1 MSADAPGRTRNRL
14 SRIAKKQVPHR
25 GDQRFFAAKAHVRA
39 ECESLQHDLRHS
51 CAHPPVLLEFRQALE
66 SVEAVLHD
74 LGPHDPGAKNEVRDL
89 TTLVQHLRLA
99 ETWVTASERVLIRL
113 GARATHAQ
121 RTEIEEARE
130 AVMWCVRAGHWD
142 GQLTATI
149 SKLQTVVLDA
159 EARAA
164 LVAS

>member
-25 GDQRFFAAKAHVRA
+25 GDHRFFAAKAHVRA

-51 CAHPPVLLEFRQALE
+51 CAHPPVLSEFRQALDA
-66 SVEAVLHD
+66 VEVALHD
-74 LGPHDPGAKNEVRDL
+74 LGPHDPGAKDEVREM

-121 RTEIEEARE
+121 RTELEEARE
-130 AVMWCVRAGHWD
+130 SVMWCVRAGHWD

-149 SKLQTVVLDA
+149 SILQRCVLNA

-164 LVAS
+164 LVSA